1 MIKSIKIKEKR
12 MNMEEIQDE
21 KNLEKQRLKNALSD
35 SLKELLKEN
44 DMKQKELAEKIGVS
58 PTIVNAYY
66 NAEKIPSVEIV
77 YKIAEVFNVS
87 MDWLYKRT
95 ENRDVSFKGI
105 ESMEFKTYADI
116 MKCLFKM
123 PDIGIKED
131 VIFGEE
137 RIINLKANSEAYEP
151 IQEDV
156 VLNRKVFTL
165 LFKNEEMQKNIGLW
179 KRLHELYVNGDLDK
193 EEYNDIMDGKMKRQF
208 NKLVGYD
215 GGTEFRTDKEYNSP
229 WKEANCSTNGYN
241 PTVEINDFPPIHME
255 TRYYPKS
262 EIENITLDETE
273 LPF

>member
-1 MIKSIKIKEKR
+1 MIKYIKIKEKR

-105 ESMEFKTYADI
+105 ESMEFKTYS
-116 MKCLFKM
+116 
-123 PDIGIKED
+123 D
-131 VIFGEE
+131 VIKTIEKMKKV
-137 RIINLKANSEAYEP
+137 RIMETSLMGIGNFNNNYF
-151 IQEDV
+151 
-156 VLNRKVFTL
+156 RKVYVL
-165 LFKNEEMQKNIGLW
+165 LFQDEFMQNCLEKYKKIQ
-179 KRLHELYVNGDLDK
+179 DLSDSDLLDQDDLN
-193 EEYNDIMDGKMKRQF
+193 YILNGKMKNEF
-208 NKLVGYD
+208 NKTFNNQFHEDFKNLKNNKWVCEYED
-215 GGTEFRTDKEYNSP
+215 LDFEDFRIQLTDYSDDLNL
-229 WKEANCSTNGYN
+229 G
-241 PTVEINDFPPIHME
+241 
-255 TRYYPKS
+255 
-262 EIENITLDETE
+262 ITADD